1 MLRDGADRTT
11 DRQTGGRTNEHNRKT
26 ERDEPTSPDTRHGR
40 RRTRAPARQRARTT
54 DDCASLEETTAL
66 SGSNEREPARRRR
79 PKSAPRRRTA
89 PRRTMDV
96 PTDPETDVVA
106 AETATAICV
115 QEIDAQCVLQF
126 TLNHAACYAL
136 HRFTSRVIHRSELC
150 EQRPPFGDRRRRGRR
165 PRRRPPLDRTHGEK
179 TRTSRATIP
188 DRRPPLRPL
197 SCRGRLAAVRAGGR
211 VSFFEPRERTSC
223 CCSRTPAPASR
234 RAGQTC

>member
-1 MLRDGADRTT
+1 MACIIISRRRRPN
-11 DRQTGGRTNEHNRKT
+11 DRQTNGRTNEQKF
-26 ERDEPTSPDTRHGR
+26 EPDEPTSPDTRHGR
-40 RRTRAPARQRARTT
+40 RRAREPARQRARTT

-66 SGSNEREPARRRR
+66 SGSEPEPARRRR

-165 PRRRPPLDRTHGEK
+165 PHRQ
-179 TRTSRATIP
+179 
-188 DRRPPLRPL
+188 PLR
-197 SCRGRLAAVRAGGR
+197 S
-211 VSFFEPRERTSC
+211 
-223 CCSRTPAPASR
+223 
-234 RAGQTC
+234 